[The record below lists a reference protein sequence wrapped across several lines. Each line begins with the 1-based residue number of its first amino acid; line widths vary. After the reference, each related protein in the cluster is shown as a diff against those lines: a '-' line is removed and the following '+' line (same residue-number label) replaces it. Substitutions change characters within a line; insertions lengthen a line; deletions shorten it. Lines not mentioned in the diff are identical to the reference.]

1 MFLSSG
7 APDPLRSAPAPLW
20 SPYADDRS
28 TSRTASLP
36 STPYPGVLAR
46 LAEPPARPHLPG
58 PARPDDPARP
68 LPPRL
73 LLPPP
78 VGDLA
83 RLHLLHL
90 LYPLHFSNPWLL
102 AHQQQQPAPTSSSP
116 PLSQRMLAA
125 PVALRPAA
133 ATRSGPPRE
142 DWPPGGSLRRRHG
155 CAFCGKL
162 FPRSANLTRHLR

>member
-1 MFLSSG
+1 MFLSSAG
-7 APDPLRSAPAPLW
+7 SDPLRSAPPLW
-20 SPYADDRS
+20 SPYADDRPTPRTATPPS
-28 TSRTASLP
+28 TS
-36 STPYPGVLAR
+36 YPGVLAR
-46 LAEPPARPHLPG
+46 LAEPPARPHVPG
-58 PARPDDPARP
+58 PARHDDPARP
-68 LPPRL
+68 LPSRL

-102 AHQQQQPAPTSSSP
+102 AHQQQQPDLTSSSP
-116 PLSQRMLAA
+116 PLLAA
-125 PVALRPAA
+125 PVALRPA

-142 DWPPGGSLRRRHG
+142 DWQPGGSLSRRRHG

>member
-7 APDPLRSAPAPLW
+7 APPDPLRSAPAALW
-20 SPYADDRS
+20 SPYADDRP
-28 TSRTASLP
+28 TSRTAS
-36 STPYPGVLAR
+36 PYPGVPAR
-46 LAEPPARPHLPG
+46 LAEPPARAHLPLSG

-83 RLHLLHL
+83 RIHLLHL

-102 AHQQQQPAPTSSSP
+102 AHQQQPTSSSP

-133 ATRSGPPRE
+133 AARSGPPRE
-142 DWPPGGSLRRRHG
+142 DWPPGSLSRRRHG